1 VTPDEQRARA
11 RQRRER
17 FNTARRIL
25 PGWRSL
31 QGCGCRLINGQGGVT
46 VMHAPSAIGGSV
58 RYAGAAS
65 CGSVWVCPMCAPSV
79 TEGRAQEITRAVQS
93 WTGAAPCSGGWTVK
107 RNDVAMLT
115 LTAPH
120 DAQQPLT
127 DLLDM
132 IRAAQVTLRQ
142 SYTWK
147 AALRSLRCVG
157 VIRAL
162 EVTYGHENGWHPHV
176 HLVMFVR
183 DGFDQRAMQSRLDT
197 FAATIFPEW
206 RDACV
211 AAGLR
216 APSRQRGVNVVHGE
230 TATEKLAAYV
240 AKFGHDPK
248 GSWGIE
254 RELAK
259 NHTKTA
265 KPSQDGSQRY
275 HPFGL
280 LDEHARTGDERF
292 RRLFLEYATAFKG
305 ERQLVWQRSASFK
318 AALAEF
324 GFVRDASRTDEQLA
338 QAQADAP
345 APEETPV
352 ATVARDDWFLLCR
365 FALVEQLRTALLA
378 IPSAVTVAD
387 FVSRARALAAARRLS
402 FDERM
407 RPPPDLTAA

>member
-1 VTPDEQRARA
+1 
-11 RQRRER
+11 
-17 FNTARRIL
+17 
-25 PGWRSL
+25 
-31 QGCGCRLINGQGGVT
+31 LI
-46 VMHAPSAIGGSV
+46 
-58 RYAGAAS
+58 
-65 CGSVWVCPMCAPSV
+65 
-79 TEGRAQEITRAVQS
+79 
-93 WTGAAPCSGGWTVK
+93 
-107 RNDVAMLT
+107 
-115 LTAPH
+115 
-120 DAQQPLT
+120 

-132 IRAAQVTLRQ
+132 IREAQATLRA
-142 SYTWK
+142 SFTWK
-147 AALRSLRCVG
+147 QAMKSLRCVG

-162 EVTYGHENGWHPHV
+162 EVTHGFANGWHPHA

-183 DGFDQRAMQSRLDT
+183 DGFDQFAMQSRLDA
-197 FAATIFPEW
+197 FAAVIFPAW

-216 APSRQRGVNVVHGE
+216 APSRARGVNVVHGE

-280 LDEHARTGDERF
+280 LDEFSRTGDERF

-338 QAQADAP
+338 QAEADRPAP
-345 APEETPV
+345 AETQV
-352 ATVARDDWFLLCR
+352 AAIARDDWFLLCR
-365 FALVEQLRTALLA
+365 FGLVEQMRTALLA
-378 IPSAVTVAD
+378 IPSAATVAD
-387 FVSRARALAAARRLS
+387 FVMRARGLAADRRRS
-402 FDERM
+402 FDERT
-407 RPPPDLTAA
+407 RPPPDITAA